1 MLIYIFVLLLLS
13 SIQLGMTFTE
23 LPLRMHLGGN
33 LVGNPLKYEGG
44 TVIDWGIDPDVVSH
58 GDLCKL
64 VEEVGYRDVK
74 AFVPEISEAP
84 LSLPAAIIET
94 DEGYNRNNTVD
105 DGKDVSENHVVDE
118 GLSNINNGVG
128 PSEVNSEERAE
139 ANINEVGEGLSPT
152 VERGQEEQRGRGV
165 EEEQVDE
172 DEDEDDPLEDVL
184 WLSDND
190 DEELQEIRNHY
201 RSFRV
206 NEEHSRGAE
215 EQIPPTAKDLEDLL
229 QKTKRR
235 SDSTKNQEKG
245 EGSRSGSET
254 DYLDSSD
261 LGSYGSDDDGE
272 VVCKKSKKDYFDPSD
287 KVPSFQ
293 LGMIF
298 ENSKQFKAALTKYA
312 IAKRFDFKLSKN
324 DRDKTRAVCKGQ
336 DCPWTIYASIDSR
349 DEHYKVKTFI
359 DQHTCSITFKN
370 SRASYKVVAEHFLPK
385 LRIIPDLKLHEM
397 IKLGKEELK
406 LDLTMGVCRRA
417 RELAKEEING
427 NYKYE
432 FKRLFDYANALR
444 RADTDGTIDLLV
456 VRPTPNHRPRFRRF
470 YVCFSAMKRG
480 FRECCRPFVSLD
492 GCFLK
497 GMLEGALLV
506 AVGRDANNQMYPIA
520 WALVES
526 ETKYSWGWFV
536 ENLRTDLHMMNGE
549 RFTIMSDMQK
559 ASGLIDAVSTVIPE
573 CEHRFCARHWFANW
587 KKLHKNL
594 ELHKLFWSCSKAT
607 SEADFRKQ
615 AAAVGEVKGRALLDM
630 LKKDPTHWSKAF
642 FSTRSLCDSV
652 DNNIAEAFNARLIG
666 ARHMSIISMFEEIR
680 HYVMERTVKNKNSC
694 MKWKNQICPKIC
706 AKVEEHREL
715 SAFCHVSWNGADGY
729 EVVSNRDTFV
739 VDLKEKKCTCRY
751 WDLTGIPCKHAI
763 CVILFKKDRV
773 EEYINDFYKKDM
785 YEKCY
790 NFVIPPLAGEKFWPA
805 TNMGDIEPPLPRKL
819 PGRPKKKRVPEEGE
833 CSGTSLSRKGRK
845 MRCQLCFKSN
855 EGNTSE
861 SIPQDPVH
869 SAVEDNVFDVPLSCS
884 TVPTPPV
891 PPVPTE
897 EPPTPHCS
905 PEPIIPPAPTEEP
918 PTPHCSTEPCIPHAP
933 TSAATHHVSTVHV
946 PSNKKGK
953 KKVLGQF
960 SKPTTRGRKNM
971 EGMGVYVNFNTGL
984 EILNPGLKGQK
995 ILSHPTTRSQNAAS
1009 SKQET
1014 TSTTAPKK
1022 KAPCKKSGEPS
1033 RKSRETNK
1041 ERKNAT
1047 RTTSKS
1053 SALYCDELRSFL
1065 LDLGRKRSIDI
1076 VDDVPNTQ
1084 ESNTGTKKQKKG
1096 KQNMTNSN
1104 KRN

>member
-13 SIQLGMTFTE
+13 SIQLGMAFTE

-64 VEEVGYRDVK
+64 VEEAGYRDVK

-128 PSEVNSEERAE
+128 PQ
-139 ANINEVGEGLSPT
+139 
-152 VERGQEEQRGRGV
+152 GQEEQRGRGV

-261 LGSYGSDDDGE
+261 LGSYGSDDDG
-272 VVCKKSKKDYFDPSD
+272 
-287 KVPSFQ
+287 
-293 LGMIF
+293 
-298 ENSKQFKAALTKYA
+298 SKQFKAALTKYA

-456 VRPTPNHRPRFRRF
+456 ERPTPNHRPRFRRF

-845 MRCQLCFKSN
+845 MRCQLCFKVGHNSRTCPTKKEKNSN

-861 SIPQDPVH
+861 SIPQDHVH

-933 TSAATHHVSTVHV
+933 TSAATHHVST
-946 PSNKKGK
+946 
-953 KKVLGQF
+953 
-960 SKPTTRGRKNM
+960 
-971 EGMGVYVNFNTGL
+971 
-984 EILNPGLKGQK
+984 PGLKGQK

-1047 RTTSKS
+1047 RKTSKS

>member
-33 LVGNPLKYEGG
+33 LVGNPLKYESG
-44 TVIDWGIDPDVVSH
+44 TVINWGIDPDVVSH

-64 VEEVGYRDVK
+64 VEEAGYRDVK
-74 AFVPEISEAP
+74 ALVPEISEAP

-128 PSEVNSEERAE
+128 P
-139 ANINEVGEGLSPT
+139 
-152 VERGQEEQRGRGV
+152 EEQRGRGV

-184 WLSDND
+184 WFSDND

-206 NEEHSRGAE
+206 NEEHSRGPE
-215 EQIPPTAKDLEDLL
+215 EQFPHTAKDLEDLL

-245 EGSRSGSET
+245 EGSGSGSET

-287 KVPSFQ
+287 KVP
-293 LGMIF
+293 
-298 ENSKQFKAALTKYA
+298 N
-312 IAKRFDFKLSKN
+312 
-324 DRDKTRAVCKGQ
+324 
-336 DCPWTIYASIDSR
+336 
-349 DEHYKVKTFI
+349 
-359 DQHTCSITFKN
+359 
-370 SRASYKVVAEHFLPK
+370 
-385 LRIIPDLKLHEM
+385 LKLHEM

-432 FKRLFDYANALR
+432 FRRLFDYANALR
-444 RADTDGTIDLLV
+444 RADTDGTIDLL
-456 VRPTPNHRPRFRRF
+456 
-470 YVCFSAMKRG
+470 
-480 FRECCRPFVSLD
+480 
-492 GCFLK
+492 

-520 WALVES
+520 WALVEN

-536 ENLRTDLHMMNGE
+536 ENLRTYLHMMNGE

-594 ELHKLFWSCSKAT
+594 ELHKLFRSYSKAT

-630 LKKDPTHWSKAF
+630 LKKDPTHWSKTF

-706 AKVEEHREL
+706 ARVEEHREL

-790 NFVIPPLAGEKFWPA
+790 NFVIPPLSGEKFWPA

-845 MRCQLCFKSN
+845 MRFKLSNYQVIVYCYIPTFHLCIVCFLHQSN
-855 EGNTSE
+855 EGNTYE
-861 SIPQDPVH
+861 SIPQAPVH
-869 SAVEDNVFDVPLSCS
+869 YVVEDNLFDVPLTCS
-884 TVPTPPV
+884 TAPTPPA

-918 PTPHCSTEPCIPHAP
+918 TTPHCSTEPCVPHAP
-933 TSAATHHVSTVHV
+933 TSAATHHASTVHV

-953 KKVLGQF
+953 EKVLGQF

-971 EGMGVYVNFNTGL
+971 EGMDVYVNFNTGL

-995 ILSHPTTRSQNAAS
+995 ILSHPTTRSQNASS